1 MGGFVLK
8 GYDISEGPYLD
19 GLVVRLRDKGVSVR
33 KTVVGILKDTLLF
46 QPDHPRYSE
55 LCLALLERGAQPK
68 EEESIKEVVRA
79 TFQQVWFL
87 PPSTSAIRAQSRPRK
102 SLPSSSSSSSS
113 AMAIDETTSSA
124 ECKESESDVG
134 VSESP
139 RGRGAR
145 ASSIGS
151 LGGGG
156 KNKIDKGSDS
166 KGTRASSSGGD
177 ALSRHLEATA
187 MQMVDVVS
195 NSR

>member
-102 SLPSSSSSSSS
+102 SLPSSSSSS

-124 ECKESESDVG
+124 ECKESESDVVG
-134 VSESP
+134 MSESP

-145 ASSIGS
+145 ASSFGS

-156 KNKIDKGSDS
+156 KSKQDKGSDS

-195 NSR
+195 D